1 FSDACVWT
9 LGMCLIADTFPLNTL
24 GLQMGKVLLAHS
36 VGLVVGAPVGVLFEK
51 YGYQTPFILCVS
63 LTGVDFFLR
72 LFLVERRNQ
81 PKEWFD
87 ESATPPASLSET
99 AANLPEEKKKQ
110 VSSLQLLSQPRL
122 WASLVVAFSQGTVF
136 NIFEPTLTVR
146 LSTEFGYN
154 SSQIG
159 LVFLAQV
166 IPTFVAT
173 PLAGYF
179 SDKYGPK
186 VVSLSSLLLCIV
198 TVALMGV
205 PNASTPGGI
214 APLIVIFALQGLSAF
229 AFVTPVLPELAY
241 VVQAQNPEGG
251 DDGQGRS
258 YAFFNMAFASGPII
272 GGYMYAGIGFFWM
285 CITMAVFLLICALP
299 IYFYMGEPGKFI
311 VRQQPETAAE
321 ETQPPI
327 PESTPSKE
335 IPQVTTV

>member
-1 FSDACVWT
+1 MEALHKGIPLRDSSTSQTTDIQSAGEVSTETGVLLALFAVGLIIGSPILGYLGSTLLFLFGSQYWHLLLARLLQGFSDACVWT

-36 VGLVVGAPVGVLFEK
+36 VGLVVGAPVGV
-51 YGYQTPFILCVS
+51 
-63 LTGVDFFLR
+63 
-72 LFLVERRNQ
+72 ERRNQ
-81 PKEWFD
+81 PKEWFG
-87 ESATPPASLSET
+87 ESAAPLDSLSET
-99 AANLPEEKKKQ
+99 TANSPEEKKKQ
-110 VSSLQLLSQPRL
+110 VSSLQLLSLPRL
-122 WASLVVAFSQGTVF
+122 WASLVVAFAQGTVF

-166 IPTFVAT
+166 IPTFVAA

-186 VVSLSSLLLCIV
+186 VVSFSSLLLCIV

-214 APLIVIFALQGLSAF
+214 APLIVIFALQGFSAF
-229 AFVTPVLPELAY
+229 ALITPVLPELAY

-258 YAFFNMAFASGPII
+258 YAFFNMAFASG
-272 GGYMYAGIGFFWM
+272 
-285 CITMAVFLLICALP
+285 
-299 IYFYMGEPGKFI
+299 K
-311 VRQQPETAAE
+311 
-321 ETQPPI
+321 
-327 PESTPSKE
+327 
-335 IPQVTTV
+335 

>member
-1 FSDACVWT
+1 
-9 LGMCLIADTFPLNTL
+9 
-24 GLQMGKVLLAHS
+24 
-36 VGLVVGAPVGVLFEK
+36 
-51 YGYQTPFILCVS
+51 
-63 LTGVDFFLR
+63 
-72 LFLVERRNQ
+72 ERRNQ
-81 PKEWFD
+81 PKEWFG
-87 ESATPPASLSET
+87 ESAAPLDSLSET
-99 AANLPEEKKKQ
+99 TANSPEEKKKQ
-110 VSSLQLLSQPRL
+110 VSSLQLLSLPRL
-122 WASLVVAFSQGTVF
+122 WASLVVAFAQGTVF

-166 IPTFVAT
+166 IPTFVAA

-186 VVSLSSLLLCIV
+186 VVSFSSLLLCIV

-214 APLIVIFALQGLSAF
+214 APLIVIFALQGFSAF
-229 AFVTPVLPELAY
+229 ALITPVLPELAY

-285 CITMAVFLLICALP
+285 CITMAAFLLILVPP
-299 IYFYMGEPGKFI
+299 IYLYMGEPGKFI
-311 VRQQPETAAE
+311 VRQRPAAAAE
-321 ETQPPI
+321 KTQPSI
-327 PESTPSKE
+327 LEATSSEETPQATAIEK
-335 IPQVTTV
+335 T